1 MMEREEFS
9 YFRVISLFEDV
20 TDSELERI
28 ARSCHTRRYEKHA
41 QIAAEGDHST
51 DVFFILEGSVRVNS
65 ITRGGREVI
74 FSDLAVGDVFGEFAA
89 VDHQPRSA
97 TLVALSD
104 CLLARMTAERFF
116 ELLRANNSVAIHLI
130 QLLVTMVRR
139 TSERMFEMSALGL
152 RERLRRE
159 LLRLARQGTRSGHSV
174 IIHPAPT
181 HQDLAAL
188 IGSHR
193 EAVTKELNRLE
204 QAHIVE
210 VKRGE
215 IRIVDLRALE
225 RGGDQLAWASD
236 GRV

>member
-1 MMEREEFS
+1 MEMGEIS
-9 YFRVISLFEDV
+9 CFRVISLFEDL
-20 TDSELERI
+20 TDSELERV

-41 QIAAEGDHST
+41 QIAAKGDHST

-89 VDHQPRSA
+89 IDHQPRSA
-97 TLVALSD
+97 TLVALSG
-104 CLLARMTAERFF
+104 CMLARMTAEHFF
-116 ELLRANNSVAIHLI
+116 ELLRENNSVAIHLI
-130 QLLVTMVRR
+130 QLLVGIIRR

-152 RERLRRE
+152 RDRLRRE
-159 LLRLARQGTRSGHSV
+159 LLRLAEQGTRSGPSV
-174 IIHPAPT
+174 VIHPAPT

-193 EAVTKELNRLE
+193 EAVTKELSRLE
-204 QAHIVE
+204 HARIVE

-215 IRIVDLRALE
+215 IRILDLPALE
-225 RGGDQLAWASD
+225 HGD
-236 GRV
+236 GRPAQAADGRD

>member
-1 MMEREEFS
+1 MEMGENF
-9 YFRVISLFEDV
+9 YFRVISLFEDL

-41 QIAAEGDHST
+41 RIAAEGDHST

-74 FSDLAVGDVFGEFAA
+74 FSDLVVGDVFGEFAA

-97 TLVALSD
+97 TLMALSN

-116 ELLRANNSVAIHLI
+116 ELLRENNSVAIHLI
-130 QLLVTMVRR
+130 QLLVGIIRR
-139 TSERMFEMSALGL
+139 TSERMFEMSALSL
-152 RERLRRE
+152 RDRLRRE
-159 LLRLARQGTRSGHSV
+159 LLRLAEHCAHSGHSV
-174 IIHPAPT
+174 VIHPAPT

-188 IGSHR
+188 IGTHR
-193 EAVTKELNRLE
+193 EAVTKELSRLE
-204 QAHIVE
+204 GAQIVE

-215 IRIVDLRALE
+215 IRILDLRALE
-225 RGGDQLAWASD
+225 RGD
-236 GRV
+236 GRLARTGDGRD

>member
-1 MMEREEFS
+1 MEMGEIS
-9 YFRVISLFEDV
+9 YFRVISLFEDL

-51 DVFFILEGSVRVNS
+51 DVFFILEGNVRVNS
-65 ITRGGREVI
+65 ISRRGREVI
-74 FSDLAVGDVFGEFAA
+74 FSDLSVGDVFGEFAA
-89 VDHQPRSA
+89 LDQQPRSA

-104 CLLARMTAERFF
+104 CRLARMTAERFF
-116 ELLRANNSVAIHLI
+116 ELLRENNSVAVHLI
-130 QLLVTMVRR
+130 RLLVAMIWR

-152 RERLRRE
+152 RERLLRE
-159 LLRLARQGTRSGHSV
+159 LLRLAEQGTHSGQTV
-174 IIHPAPT
+174 VIHPAPT

-188 IGSHR
+188 IGSQR

-204 QAHIVE
+204 HAQIVE

-215 IRIVDLRALE
+215 IRILDLRALE
-225 RGGDQLAWASD
+225 RGEGRLARAGD
-236 GRV
+236 GRD

>member
-1 MMEREEFS
+1 MEMGEIPC
-9 YFRVISLFEDV
+9 FRVISLFEDL

-28 ARSCHTRRYEKHA
+28 ARSCHTRQYEKHA

-51 DVFFILEGSVRVNS
+51 DVFFILKGSVRVNS
-65 ITRGGREVI
+65 ITRAGREVI

-116 ELLRANNSVAIHLI
+116 AVLRENNSVAIHLI
-130 QLLVTMVRR
+130 QLLVGMIRR

-159 LLRLARQGTRSGHSV
+159 LLRLAGQGTRSGYSAV
-174 IIHPAPT
+174 IHPAPT
-181 HQDLAAL
+181 HQELAAL

-204 QAHIVE
+204 HARIVE
-210 VKRGE
+210 VRRRE
-215 IRIVDLRALE
+215 IRILDLRALE
-225 RGGDQLAWASD
+225 Q
-236 GRV
+236 

>member
-1 MMEREEFS
+1 MKMGEIS
-9 YFRVISLFEDV
+9 DFRVISLFEDM
-20 TDSELERI
+20 TDSELGRVI
-28 ARSCHTRRYEKHA
+28 GTCNTRRYEKHA

-51 DVFFILEGSVRVNS
+51 DIFFILAGNVRVNS
-65 ITRGGREVI
+65 ITRSGREVI
-74 FSDLAVGDVFGEFAA
+74 FSDLTVGDLFGEFAA

-97 TLVALSD
+97 TLVALSN
-104 CLLARMTAERFF
+104 CLLARMTAESFF
-116 ELLRANNSVAIHLI
+116 DLLHENSSVAVHLI
-130 QLLVTMVRR
+130 RLLVAKNRR

-159 LLRLARQGTRSGHSV
+159 LLRLAGQGTRSGHSV
-174 IIHPAPT
+174 VIHPAPT

-204 QAHIVE
+204 HAKIVD

-215 IRIVDLRALE
+215 IRILDLRALE
-225 RGGDQLAWASD
+225 RD
-236 GRV
+236 GRVAEAGDDRD

>member
-1 MMEREEFS
+1 MSIKEIS
-9 YFRVISLFEDV
+9 HFRVISLFEEM
-20 TDSELERI
+20 TDGELRRV
-28 ARSCHTRRYEKHA
+28 ANLCNMRRYEKHA

-65 ITRGGREVI
+65 IARNGREVI

-97 TLVALSD
+97 RLVALSD

-116 ELLRANNSVAIHLI
+116 ELLRENNSVAVHLI
-130 QLLVTMVRR
+130 RLLVAKVRR

-159 LLRLARQGTRSGHSV
+159 LLRLAEQGTRSGDSV
-174 IIHPAPT
+174 IIRPAPT
-181 HQDLAAL
+181 HQDLSAL

-204 QAHIVE
+204 HARIVE

-215 IRIVDLRALE
+215 IRILDMRALE
-225 RGGDQLAWASD
+225 RGDSGIARTGDD
-236 GRV
+236 PD

>member
-1 MMEREEFS
+1 MEMGEIS
-9 YFRVISLFEDV
+9 SFRVISLFEDL
-20 TDSELERI
+20 TDSELERV
-28 ARSCHTRRYEKHA
+28 AGACHTRRYNKHA

-65 ITRGGREVI
+65 ISRRGREVI
-74 FSDLAVGDVFGEFAA
+74 FSELGIGDVFGEFAA

-116 ELLRANNSVAIHLI
+116 ELLRENSSVAIHLI
-130 QLLVTMVRR
+130 QLLVAMIRR

-152 RERLRRE
+152 SERLRRE
-159 LLRLARQGTRSGHSV
+159 LLRLAGEGTRSGNSV
-174 IIHPAPT
+174 VIHPAPT

-188 IGSHR
+188 IGSQR
-193 EAVTKELNRLE
+193 ETVTKELHRLE
-204 QAHIVE
+204 HAQIVE

-215 IRIVDLRALE
+215 IRILDVRALE
-225 RGGDQLAWASD
+225 RGD
-236 GRV
+236 GRLARARDDSD